1 MSINTKI
8 AWRNIWRNKR
18 RSLLTIGAILFASA
32 LLIFSISLQF
42 SSYATMIDAAVKRHT
57 GHLQIQ
63 AEGYH
68 TDKEMRLVIAH
79 PQDLVQSIQDL
90 SHIKAMSSR
99 GNAFCLVSSE
109 QRTYGVWVAGVDPAR
124 ERAVTTISRVIRE
137 GSYLSDDT
145 AYEVVLGDIL
155 AKNLAVELGDELVL
169 LGQGLDGS
177 IAATAVTVTGIFS
190 TGQPEFDR
198 SALQMP
204 LRAFQET
211 FSMGDAV
218 HELVVVATDLEH
230 LPDLARS
237 IRERLA
243 SASSSEG
250 LHLLTWQQLL
260 PGLEQSI
267 RVDMVSGWINYGIVV
282 IIVAFGIMNTF
293 VMCVMERT
301 REFGMLMALGM
312 RPSQVARLVLLEAA
326 FMSLL
331 GIALGL
337 VGGCVI
343 TYYFQI
349 HGFQIPGAEEIM
361 AQWGLPSRMW
371 PRLSLMSMVTGPAVI
386 VMVTLLTAVYPVLRI
401 FGLGPA
407 RALRAL

>member
-1 MSINTKI
+1 MSITAKI

-42 SSYATMIDAAVKRHT
+42 SSYDTMIDAAVKRHT
-57 GHLQIQ
+57 GHLQVQ
-63 AEGYH
+63 AVGYH

-79 PQDLVQSIQDL
+79 PQDIVQSIQDL
-90 SHIKAMSSR
+90 SDIKAMSSR
-99 GNAFCLVSSE
+99 ANAFCLVSSK

-124 ERAVTTISRVIRE
+124 ERGVTTIPRVIRK
-137 GSYLSDDT
+137 GGYLSDKT

-155 AKNLAVELGDELVL
+155 AKNLAVEMGDELVL

-177 IAATAVTVTGIFS
+177 IAATAVTVSGIFS

-204 LRAFQET
+204 LKAFQET
-211 FSMGDAV
+211 FSMGESV
-218 HELVVVATDLEH
+218 HELVVVATNLGR

-237 IRERLA
+237 IREHLA
-243 SASSSEG
+243 SASLSEG
-250 LHLLTWQQLL
+250 LHVLTWQQLL

-312 RPSQVARLVLLEAA
+312 RPSQVARLVLLEATL
-326 FMSLL
+326 MSLL
-331 GIALGL
+331 GIFLG
-337 VGGCVI
+337 VAGGCMV

-349 HGFQIPGAEEIM
+349 HGFQIPGAEQIM

-371 PRLSLMSMVTGPAVI
+371 PKLSLMSVLSGPAVI
-386 VMVTLLTAVYPVLRI
+386 LMVTLLTALYPVLRI

-407 RALRAL
+407 RALRAF

>member
-1 MSINTKI
+1 MSITAKI
-8 AWRNIWRNKR
+8 SWRNIWRNKR

-42 SSYATMIDAAVKRHT
+42 SSYDTMIDAAVKRHT
-57 GHLQIQ
+57 GHLQVQ

-79 PQDLVQSIQDL
+79 PQDVVQSIQDL

-99 GNAFCLVSSE
+99 VNAFCLVSSN

-124 ERAVTTISRVIRE
+124 EREVTTIARVIRK
-137 GSYLSDDT
+137 GSYLSDET

-155 AKNLAVELGDELVL
+155 AKNLMVELGDELVL

-177 IAATAVTVTGIFS
+177 IAATAVTVRGIFS

-204 LRAFQET
+204 LKAFQET
-211 FSMGDAV
+211 FSMGESV
-218 HELVVVATDLEH
+218 HELVVVATDLER

-243 SASSSEG
+243 SASLPEG
-250 LHLLTWQQLL
+250 LHVLTWQQLL

-312 RPSQVARLVLLEAA
+312 RPSRVARLVLLEAT

-331 GIALGL
+331 GIALG
-337 VGGCVI
+337 VAGGCII

-371 PRLSLMSMVTGPAVI
+371 PRLSLMSILTGPAVI
-386 VMVTLLTAVYPVLRI
+386 VMVTLLTAIYPVLRI